1 MKKLIGSLLAVTIV
15 VSTATTC
22 VFAAGNNRKFL
33 DVTGSEYYA
42 ESAEM
47 LSELDILAGYTDG
60 SFGAEKAIT
69 RAEMAAIICRTIEK
83 EDDAQTSKGITVF
96 EDVDRSHWASGYIN
110 VVSSEGI
117 VNGDGN
123 GKFRPE
129 DNVTYEEAIK
139 MIVCALKFDVNI
151 KVDPKDWSAGYIK
164 VAQNKGITK
173 NARGSKGKSS
183 TRGDVA
189 VMIHGAM
196 VSDLAVPEASL
207 ESGEYVGEQ
216 RVLLT
221 TETDDADI
229 YYTTNG
235 KTPSAKSTKYKKAI
249 TISDSCTLK
258 AVTVKKGVLVSDI
271 MVERYDILPQTYSLT
286 IDEDR
291 YGDIIAT
298 EGEYEENSQIYLR
311 AVPNDGYEFERWYSD
326 NGGTFSNKRN
336 SECTFTM
343 PADDVVISAEFSKIV
358 VEEKEETNTNTS
370 TETSNGVENEE
381 SSNKNDT
388 TDVVP
393 TEKENNVV
401 SYAPGYYN
409 SVVPQYDYVTG
420 AKVSVNFHGEEVA
433 PLIFRQSNAII
444 IRYFYDS
451 NAEQVETYKNYLL
464 AAGWTLNGT
473 STGGDSRGQCEKI
486 GYSHK
491 DSNGNTDAQV
501 EIDFFPGCG
510 DVDLVCVLKSN
521 D

>member
-22 VFAAGNNRKFL
+22 VFAAGNNRKFS

-83 EDDAQTSKGITVF
+83 EDDAQTFKGITVF

-164 VAQNKGITK
+164 VAQNKGITR

-271 MVERYDILPQTYSLT
+271 MVERYDILPETYSLT

-381 SSNKNDT
+381 SSNKYDT

-401 SYAPGYYN
+401 SYAPIVLKEDTVLKACAVKNGC
-409 SVVPQYDYVTG
+409 
-420 AKVSVNFHGEEVA
+420 VSN
-433 PLIFRQSNAII
+433 I
-444 IRYFYDS
+444 
-451 NAEQVETYKNYLL
+451 VEYEYSINL
-464 AAGWTLNGT
+464 
-473 STGGDSRGQCEKI
+473 SESGDFLFGDI
-486 GYSHK
+486 YK
-491 DSNGNTDAQV
+491 DSNVNSKDAIKLSQYLAKWN
-501 EIDFFPGCG
+501 IAFDQDAKNSA
-510 DVDLVCVLKSN
+510 DVFYDGAVNSKDAIKLGQYIAKWNVTLGK
-521 D
+521 